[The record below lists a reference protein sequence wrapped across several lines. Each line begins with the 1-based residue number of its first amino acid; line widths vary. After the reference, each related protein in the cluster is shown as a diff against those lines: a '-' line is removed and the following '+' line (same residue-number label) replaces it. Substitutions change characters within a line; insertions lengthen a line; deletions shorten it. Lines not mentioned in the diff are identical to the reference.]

1 MIFVLMIRRPPGA
14 TRTDTLFPYTTLFRS
29 LEVAAQT
36 DLTQYLQTE
45 ARNLTV
51 GGMKRLEIARALA
64 IRPSILLLDEV
75 MAGLNP
81 ADLEKAVKM
90 LRRIRE
96 SGGSILLIE
105 HLMQATMALSDRIIV
120 RSEERR
126 AGQEGVRECR
136 SRCSPYH

>member
-64 IRPSILLLDEV
+64 IRPKILLLDEV

-96 SGGSILLIE
+96 SGVSILLIE
-105 HLMQATMALSDRIIV
+105 QIGRASGR
-120 RSEERR
+120 ERVCQYVLIPLV
-126 AGQEGVRECR
+126 ADKLTKKNK
-136 SRCSPYH
+136 